1 MNKKTLGLL
10 QYLLF
15 LGLGIF
21 LVWWSIG
28 KIGQK
33 DWLEIKA
40 SMANANYW
48 LVAPVIG
55 ILLLSHLSRA
65 IRWKILMEPLG
76 FKPSILNTYL
86 SVLIGYL
93 ANLAIPRL
101 GEVLKC
107 TFLSRYEKVP
117 ADKLVGTIVAER
129 AFDLI
134 CLVLVLTITVFL
146 QLDIIGSFAS
156 ETLGKIFGNHAGGF
170 TAMKLV
176 LTLGIPLL
184 LLLTVRYFLHRFAH
198 ISIIKRIKTVLKGVL
213 QGLTSVRFV
222 QHKGLF
228 FFHTALIW
236 ICYLMSIRIGFLA
249 LQETHPYG
257 MRASF
262 SVLTMGSVGMI
273 ATQGGIGAYPL
284 LVQETMML
292 YGLNENIARAF
303 GWLLWLV
310 QFFMVIL
317 FGFLSLSLLP
327 VINKNKHAKSP
338 VHTE

>member
-1 MNKKTLGLL
+1 MNKKTLGVL
-10 QYLLF
+10 QYILF

-28 KIGQK
+28 KIEKK
-33 DWLEIKA
+33 DWIEIRA
-40 SMANANYW
+40 ALANANYL
-48 LVAPVIG
+48 LVLPVIG

-76 FKPSILNTYL
+76 FRPSILNTYL

-107 TFLSRYEKVP
+107 TFLSKYEKVP

-134 CLVLVLTITVFL
+134 CLVIVLTITVFS
-146 QLDIIGSFAS
+146 QLDIIGNYAS
-156 ETLGKIFGNHAGGF
+156 QTLGNIFRNSAGNF
-170 TAMKLV
+170 DPLKLF
-176 LTLGIPLL
+176 LTIGIPLIFL
-184 LLLTVRYFLHRFAH
+184 LLIRFFLHRFAH
-198 ISIIKRIKTVLKGVL
+198 FSLIKRVKLVLKGVL
-213 QGLTSVRFV
+213 LGLTSVRYV

-228 FFHTALIW
+228 FFHTVLIW
-236 ICYLMSIRIGFLA
+236 VCYLLSIRIGFMA
-249 LQETHPYG
+249 LRETHTYG
-257 MRASF
+257 LRASF

-292 YGLNENIARAF
+292 YGLNENIAKAF

-310 QFFMVIL
+310 QFFMVL
-317 FGFLSLSLLP
+317 FFGFLSLSLLP
-327 VINKNKHAKSP
+327 VINKNKYAKP
-338 VHTE
+338 TVYPE

>member
-1 MNKKTLGLL
+1 MNKKILGIL
-10 QYLLF
+10 QYILF
-15 LGLGIF
+15 LALGIF
-21 LVWWSIG
+21 LVWWSVG
-28 KIGQK
+28 KISEK
-33 DWLEIKA
+33 DWMEIKSA
-40 SMANANYW
+40 IQSTNYI
-48 LVAPVIG
+48 LIIPVVG
-55 ILLLSHLSRA
+55 ILLLSHFSRA
-65 IRWKILMEPLG
+65 IRWMILMEPLG
-76 FKPSILNTYL
+76 FRPSIINTYL
-86 SVLIGYL
+86 CVLLGYL

-134 CLVLVLTITVFL
+134 CLVIVLAITVFS
-146 QLDIIGSFAS
+146 QLDIIGHYAS
-156 ETLGKIFGNHAGGF
+156 ATLRAIVFDASGRFNF
-170 TAMKLV
+170 TKLA
-176 LTLGIPLL
+176 LAIGIPVILL
-184 LLLTVRYFLHRFAH
+184 LLIRFFLHRFAH
-198 ISIIKRIKTVLKGVL
+198 VHVIQRVKLMLKGIW

-236 ICYLMSIRIGFLA
+236 ICYLLSIRIGFEA
-249 LQETHPYG
+249 IEQTSVYG
-257 MRASF
+257 LKASF

-292 YGLNENIARAF
+292 YGLSENIAKAF

-310 QFFMVIL
+310 QFFMVLL
-317 FGFLSLSLLP
+317 FGFLSLILLP
-327 VINKNKHAKSP
+327 VINKKYEKPP
-338 VHTE
+338 VHTN

>member
-1 MNKKTLGLL
+1 MNKRLLSIL
-10 QYLLF
+10 QYVVF

-28 KIGQK
+28 KISAK
-33 DWLEIKA
+33 DWNEIKSA
-40 SMANANYW
+40 LENADY
-48 LVAPVIG
+48 LLIIPVIL

-76 FKPSILNTYL
+76 FRPSVLNTYL

-107 TFLSRYEKVP
+107 TFLSKYEKVP

-134 CLVLVLTITVFL
+134 CLVIVLAITVFS
-146 QLDIIGSFAS
+146 QLDIIGTFAS
-156 ETLGKIFGNHAGGF
+156 QTLRAIVTDKAGNF
-170 TAMKLV
+170 NYTKLA
-176 LTLGIPLL
+176 LTIGIPILL
-184 LLLTVRYFLHRFAH
+184 ILIIRFFLHRFAH
-198 ISIIKRIKTVLKGVL
+198 ISIIKRIKVILKGIW
-213 QGLTSVRFV
+213 QGLTSVRYV

-236 ICYLMSIRIGFLA
+236 ICYLMSIRIGFMA
-249 LQETHPYG
+249 LEQTRMYG
-257 MRASF
+257 MKTSF

-292 YGLNENIARAF
+292 YGLTENIAKAF

-310 QFFMVIL
+310 QFFMVL
-317 FGFLSLSLLP
+317 VFGFLSLSLLP
-327 VINKNKHAKSP
+327 VINKNKYEKPRIHP
-338 VHTE
+338 E